1 MTANNGSDSARE
13 IYDVVIVGA
22 GPVGLAAAIGLQK
35 RGVNNI
41 LVIEQAREFR
51 KVGQVVDVLPNG
63 LRAIKYIDSDAY
75 AKIKEIAVNAI
86 ESSSSPSEEQAKP
99 SPPNRWR
106 QLNLKGET
114 TRSTPTDYQ
123 SWSDRYGEGRA
134 AVPWFSLQTALRGL
148 LPQDLI
154 KINHRC
160 VRVEEETGCV
170 RIDTLSDIGLS
181 ANPFAF
187 WEMAASNGST
197 DQSTQEHHES
207 DCKSFYAKLVIA
219 ADGINSAIRPTIYNK
234 IGLSKWGKPQYSGFL
249 ALGSDIEN
257 VPSPILDELV
267 STYIQ
272 EDHFVTVHNNSEK
285 NDLPALKMLRIILI
299 RRSENTISYL
309 FFAPLNKD
317 TWQDKSQAE
326 ILSSGIEVL
335 KNAEFPSVF
344 TELLRLTNIK
354 KLTHRPLFIYPTTH
368 DDIQLPW
375 SYGRIVLAGDAAH
388 AMPPF
393 IAQGVNQ
400 GFEDIA
406 VLVTLIDRLIKEHD
420 LDDEHE
426 IAEVFSNYGQLRRSF
441 VQEIQSAAMKN
452 NQWTQQQWD
461 EFNTVIYSREYPSAV
476 TLGEQEALAV

>member
-1 MTANNGSDSARE
+1 MTASNGSDSARK

-35 RGVNNI
+35 RGINNI
-41 LVIEQAREFR
+41 LILEQAREFR

-75 AKIKEIAVNAI
+75 AKIKDVAVNVIQPANA
-86 ESSSSPSEEQAKP
+86 SSEESAHP

-123 SWSDRYGEGRA
+123 SWLERYGEGRA
-134 AVPWFSLQTALRGL
+134 AVPWFSLQTALRNL
-148 LPQDLI
+148 LPPNLVQ
-154 KINHRC
+154 INHRC
-160 VRVEEETGCV
+160 IGVEEETGCV
-170 RIDTLSDIGLS
+170 RIDTLSDAGFS

-187 WEMAASNGST
+187 WDMATSNENT
-197 DQSTQEHHES
+197 DKSTQEHHGPG
-207 DCKSFYAKLVIA
+207 CKSIYAKLVIA
-219 ADGINSAIRPTIYNK
+219 ADGINSAVRPVLYNK
-234 IGLSKWGKPQYSGFL
+234 MGLSKWGKPQYSEFS

-257 VPSPILDELV
+257 IPSSILDELV

-285 NDLPALKMLRIILI
+285 NDLAASRMLRIILI

-309 FFAPLNKD
+309 LFAPLNKND
-317 TWQDKSQAE
+317 WQDKSQAE
-326 ILSSGIEVL
+326 ILNAGIELL
-335 KNAEFPSVF
+335 KNSGFPSVF
-344 TELLRLTNIK
+344 TELLNLTNPE
-354 KLTHRPLFIYPTTH
+354 KLTHRPLFIYPTIH

-375 SYGRIVLAGDAAH
+375 SHGRVVLAGDAAH

-400 GFEDIA
+400 GFEDVA
-406 VLVTLIDRLIKEHD
+406 VLVTFIERLIKEHG
-420 LDDEHE
+420 LDNELE
-426 IAEVFSNYGQLRRSF
+426 IGRIFANYGQLRRSF
-441 VQEIQSAAMKN
+441 VQQIQAAVMDN
-452 NQWTQQQWD
+452 TQWSQQQWD
-461 EFNTVIYSREYPSAV
+461 EFNTVVYGREYPSTA

>member
-1 MTANNGSDSARE
+1 MTVSNGSNSVRKT
-13 IYDVVIVGA
+13 YDVVIVGA
-22 GPVGLAAAIGLQK
+22 GPVGLAAALGLKK
-35 RGVNNI
+35 RGINNI

-63 LRAIKYIDSDAY
+63 LRALKYVDSDAY
-75 AKIKEIAVNAI
+75 AKIKEIAVNVIKA
-86 ESSSSPSEEQAKP
+86 STSPSEEKAKP
-99 SPPNRWR
+99 PPPNRWR

-123 SWSDRYGEGRA
+123 SWFDRYGEGRA

-148 LPQDLI
+148 LPSNLVQ
-154 KINHRC
+154 INHRC
-160 VRVEEETGCV
+160 IHVEEETGCV
-170 RIDTLSDIGLS
+170 RIDTLSDTGSL

-187 WEMAASNGST
+187 WEMAASNGNTAAST
-197 DQSTQEHHES
+197 HEHHDS

-219 ADGINSAIRPTIYNK
+219 ADGINSVIRPIVYDK
-234 IGLSKWGKPQYSGFL
+234 IGLSEWGKPHYSGFS
-249 ALGSDIEN
+249 ALGSDIDN
-257 VPSPILDELV
+257 IPSPILDELV
-267 STYIQ
+267 SKYIQ
-272 EDHFVTVHNNSEK
+272 QDHFVTIHNNSER
-285 NDLPALKMLRIILI
+285 NDLPAIKMLRLIIV

-309 FFAPLNKD
+309 YFAPLTKD
-317 TWQDKSQAE
+317 TWQEKSQAE
-326 ILSSGIEVL
+326 ILDSGMKAL

-344 TELLRLTNIK
+344 TELLSLTNVN

-400 GFEDIA
+400 GFEDVA
-406 VLVTLIDRLIKEHD
+406 VLVTFIDRLIKED
-420 LDDEHE
+420 GLDDENE
-426 IAEVFSNYGQLRRSF
+426 IAEIFSNYWQIRRSF
-441 VQEIQSAAMKN
+441 IQEIQAAAMTN

-461 EFNTVIYSREYPSAV
+461 EFNTIIYGREYPAEINIR
-476 TLGEQEALAV
+476 EQEILKV